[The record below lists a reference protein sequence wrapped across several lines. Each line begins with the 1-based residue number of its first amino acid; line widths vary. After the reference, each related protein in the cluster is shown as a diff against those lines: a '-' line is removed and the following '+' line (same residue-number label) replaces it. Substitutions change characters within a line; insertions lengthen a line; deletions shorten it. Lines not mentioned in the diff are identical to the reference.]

1 MVFNIESVFCWF
13 LEYLFRFCFFVCN
26 GCFLKNSVVVGSI
39 RLFGNNEWGVLGL
52 IVGIK
57 WLNCVVLYS
66 YLGLMIDKE

>member
-1 MVFNIESVFCWF
+1 M
-13 LEYLFRFCFFVCN
+13 CN